1 MSPGRD
7 TEDRR
12 IRQLRPQKPYVNV
25 WQAHGVLSEDE
36 RRPGGVL
43 ERTATVFLAGSECPF
58 TCAFCDLWQYTID
71 GPTPVGAVPAQ
82 LSGAIESLGAPPL
95 PHRIK
100 LYNASNFFD
109 RRAVPA
115 EDLPRIA
122 ELCSPFDAV
131 TVESHARLLGPPVL
145 LFQRLLRGRLEIAM
159 GLETVHPDALPR
171 INKHLDLARFDM
183 AAAFLHKH
191 DIDVRVFVLLG
202 APHVPASESVEWTV
216 RTARYAVERGAA
228 VVSIIP
234 VRGGN
239 GEMERLQQA
248 GLFIPPTRAQLN
260 EVLAAC
266 ADVDAAVVSADPWDL
281 DKLPS

>member
-1 MSPGRD
+1 M
-7 TEDRR
+7 RR
-12 IRQLRPQKPYVNV
+12 AK
-25 WQAHGVLSEDE
+25 S
-36 RRPGGVL
+36 
-43 ERTATVFLAGSECPF
+43 TAA
-58 TCAFCDLWQYTID
+58 
-71 GPTPVGAVPAQ
+71 GPTVLACDSTVTPANGRT
-82 LSGAIESLGAPPL
+82 SAAMRGRSSTGTARRSK
-95 PHRIK
+95 K
-100 LYNASNFFD
+100 LL
-109 RRAVPA
+109 A

-145 LFQRLLRGRLEIAM
+145 VFQRLLRGRLEIAM
-159 GLETVHPDALPR
+159 GLERVHPDALPR